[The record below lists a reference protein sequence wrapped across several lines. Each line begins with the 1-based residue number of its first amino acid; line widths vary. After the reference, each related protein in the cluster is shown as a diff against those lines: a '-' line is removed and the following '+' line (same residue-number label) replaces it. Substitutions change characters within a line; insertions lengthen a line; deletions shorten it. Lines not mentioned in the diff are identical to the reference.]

1 MEKLISHFKFRFIQS
16 FRILNLNPK
25 VSIPALLIL
34 IALFAAKLPENK
46 YYPVIFFILI
56 ALFHSERKDVH
67 FLKKAFVQSW
77 RWIILLETAIMYTV
91 LLFGNIHYKI
101 EKTGMA
107 LYLLI
112 IVLVFIP
119 QRTKPWLTL
128 SWHFIP
134 NTLFEWKSFL
144 RKNNWRAILG
154 FIMVILSAYHP
165 VTLIFAG
172 VFVLDFISLVYQPH
186 ENKEML
192 EMYFKQ
198 YTLKEKIRKNTLFF
212 NMLLVPVYC
221 SFLIVNPYES
231 FYIVYYF
238 AFMNLY
244 LLLSLVRKYKHYNHK
259 NKDSD
264 YNMGVYLEY
273 FLCSMTIIP
282 ALFMLQSHLKE
293 ANQNIKT
300 YVGN

>member
-1 MEKLISHFKFRFIQS
+1 MEKLISHFKFRVIQC

-25 VSIPALLIL
+25 VSIPALLVL
-34 IALFAAKLPENK
+34 VALLAVKLPENK

-56 ALFHSERKDVH
+56 ALFHSERKDIP
-67 FLKKAFVQSW
+67 FLKKVFVQSW
-77 RWIILLETAIMYTV
+77 RWIILLETTIMYTA

-112 IVLVFIP
+112 ILLAFISP
-119 QRTKPWLTL
+119 RTKPWLTL
-128 SWHFIP
+128 DWHFIP

-144 RKNNWRAILG
+144 RKNSWRAILG
-154 FIMVILSAYHP
+154 FIIIILSAYHP
-165 VTLIFAG
+165 ASLILAG
-172 VFVLDFISLVYQPH
+172 IFVQDFISLVYQPH

-192 EMYFKQ
+192 EIYFKQ

-212 NMLLVPVYC
+212 NMLFIPVYC
-221 SFLIVNPYES
+221 SFLILNPYES

-244 LLLSLVRKYKHYNHK
+244 LLLNMVRKYKNYTHK

-264 YNMGVYLEY
+264 YNIGVYLEY

-282 ALFMLQSHLKE
+282 ALFMLKSGIKQ
-293 ANQNIKT
+293 ANQNIRT